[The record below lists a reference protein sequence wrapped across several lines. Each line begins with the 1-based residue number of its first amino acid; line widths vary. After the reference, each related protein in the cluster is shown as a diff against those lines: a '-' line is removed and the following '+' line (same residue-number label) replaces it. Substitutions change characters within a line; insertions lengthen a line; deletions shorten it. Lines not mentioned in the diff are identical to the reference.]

1 MKKTPLVSVIVNCF
15 NSQETILRAVASV
28 LNQTQP
34 NLEIIVWDNGSTD
47 STLSLVSSLNDKRIK
62 LFKNAKTVSLG
73 IARNFA
79 INEAE
84 GKYLAFCDSD
94 DWWHPSKLKDQLEV
108 LEGSSYSFVCSDF
121 KIVNLITNTI
131 SIKYQGRRSSVL
143 TQCDLLKNYN
153 VGLLTLLT
161 YTESIKKII
170 KDEPPEY
177 MYIWDFD
184 IVLKL
189 SKEANG
195 YFISSI
201 AAYNT
206 VGPSTLSVTGKL
218 KAKKELGGWFFSNY
232 EEITKSCPS
241 SIKYINYKIVQC
253 NGIVGSKI
261 NFNYFSL
268 INVIVEKMYSQV
280 SAKLFNNFLTKNV
293 KSKK

>member
-1 MKKTPLVSVIVNCF
+1 
-15 NSQETILRAVASV
+15 
-28 LNQTQP
+28 
-34 NLEIIVWDNGSTD
+34 
-47 STLSLVSSLNDKRIK
+47 
-62 LFKNAKTVSLG
+62 
-73 IARNFA
+73 
-79 INEAE
+79 
-84 GKYLAFCDSD
+84 
-94 DWWHPSKLKDQLEV
+94 
-108 LEGSSYSFVCSDF
+108 
-121 KIVNLITNTI
+121 
-131 SIKYQGRRSSVL
+131 
-143 TQCDLLKNYN
+143 
-153 VGLLTLLT
+153 
-161 YTESIKKII
+161 
-170 KDEPPEY
+170 

-218 KAKKELGGWFFSNY
+218 KAKKELGGWFLSNY

-253 NGIVGSKI
+253 NGIVGYKI

-268 INVIVEKMYSQV
+268 INVIVEKIYSQV
-280 SAKLFNNFLTKNV
+280 SAKLFNNFLTKKV